1 MKNNKVN
8 FLTPNGLKVQLN
20 CGYFFYQLTKAD
32 RYYTNEEIVD
42 NETMYNATK
51 TIENLYVTATALIQ
65 VFSIVAIIFTLICVY
80 FVSLWHYY
88 TFSVVFYATQSTFSH
103 SVKYRL
109 ISVRYTKNVVFIL
122 YYIGGIIFRA

>member
-8 FLTPNGLKVQLN
+8 FLTPNGLKVKLN

-32 RYYTNEEIVD
+32 RYYTNEEIAD

-65 VFSIVAIIFTLICVY
+65 VFSIVAIIFHIDM
-80 FVSLWHYY
+80 
-88 TFSVVFYATQSTFSH
+88 
-103 SVKYRL
+103 R
-109 ISVRYTKNVVFIL
+109 
-122 YYIGGIIFRA
+122 IFCIVMALL